1 MHART
6 QPLAPWTTLTILVLT
21 TILLGCTPPAPL
33 VVSYDGPVADWPAY
47 GATPGGTKYSAA
59 NQITVDNVQFLE
71 QAWEHNSGDIRQ
83 AGPTPGGGFINQSSF
98 QVTPIVVDDTLYYC
112 TTFNRVFALD
122 AETGAEKW
130 SFDPQIDKYGDFLPN
145 CRGVSVWR
153 SGASGF
159 CEDRIITGTLDARL
173 IALDAASGKPCSD
186 FGENGEISIVPG
198 LTEHESF
205 EYGITSPPAILND
218 LIVTGAMVADLQRVG
233 VPSGVV
239 RGYDVRTGE
248 LRWAW
253 NPVPPDMEQFEADGS
268 YRSGTANVWSII
280 AADPER
286 DLVFVP
292 TGNTSPDY
300 FGGLRK
306 GLDFYSSSVVA
317 LRGATGEVAWSYQM
331 VHHDLWDY
339 DTPAQPTL
347 MDLEVNGEMVPVVVQ
362 VTKMGMTFVL
372 HRDTGEPVYPV
383 VEKPVPQD
391 PVAGEYLSPTQPFPT
406 HFPNL
411 MPPIT
416 ADDAWGLTF
425 WDEGQCRDTLNEMRN
440 DGIYTPPTIDGSVLY
455 PSNGGGNNWG
465 SPAINPDSQT
475 MYVVTMRAPAY
486 VKLIPRDICEAER
499 RPNQLGTP
507 YCADADFLMSPIGI
521 PCTEP
526 PWATIDAV
534 DLVAGKILWSVP
546 LGTTRDMAPFPFWW
560 LKGVPAIGGP
570 VVTGS
575 GLLFIGAAMEQAFR
589 AFDTATGEELWKV
602 RLPTAANSTPMTYRL
617 RKDSR
622 QFVVVAAGGHWSG
635 GTPAGDHLIA
645 YALPQSNLDS
655 P

>member
-1 MHART
+1 MQTRAHLFA
-6 QPLAPWTTLTILVLT
+6 PGIFLATL
-21 TILLGCTPPAPL
+21 ILLTHIASCTGPPAE
-33 VVSYDGPVADWPAY
+33 VSFEGPVADWPAY

-59 NQITVDNVQFLE
+59 NQITADNVQYLE
-71 QAWEHNSGDIRQ
+71 KVWEHNSGDIRQ
-83 AGPTPGGGFINQSSF
+83 AGPAPDGGFINQSSF

-122 AETGAEKW
+122 AETGTEKW

-145 CRGVSVWR
+145 CRGVSIWR
-153 SGASGF
+153 SGKSGF

-173 IALDAASGKPCSD
+173 IALDAASGEPCGD

-218 LIVTGAMVADLQRVG
+218 LIVTGAMVADLQRLG

-248 LRWAW
+248 MRWAW
-253 NPVPPDMEQFEADGS
+253 NPVPPDMEQLEADGS

-372 HRDTGEPVYPV
+372 HRDTGVPVYPV

-425 WDEGQCRDTLNEMRN
+425 WDEGQCRDRLNEMRN
-440 DGIYTPPTIDGSVLY
+440 EGIYTPPTIDGSVLY

-486 VKLIPRDICEAER
+486 AKLIPRDICEAEQ

-507 YCADADFLMSPIGI
+507 YCVDADFLMSPIGI
-521 PCTEP
+521 PCTSP

-570 VVTGS
+570 VTTGS
-575 GLLFIGAAMEQAFR
+575 GLLFIGAAMENAFR
-589 AFDTATGEELWKV
+589 AFDTATGEEVWKV

-645 YALPQSNLDS
+645 YALPQGNLDTH
-655 P
+655 

>member
-1 MHART
+1 MQTRAHLFA
-6 QPLAPWTTLTILVLT
+6 PGIFLATL
-21 TILLGCTPPAPL
+21 ILLTHIASCTGPPPE
-33 VVSYDGPVADWPAY
+33 VSFEGPVADWPAY

-59 NQITVDNVQFLE
+59 NQITADNVQYLE
-71 QAWEHNSGDIRQ
+71 KVWEHNSGDIRQ
-83 AGPTPGGGFINQSSF
+83 AGPAPDGGFINQSSF

-122 AETGAEKW
+122 AETGTEKW

-145 CRGVSVWR
+145 CRGVSIWR
-153 SGASGF
+153 SGKSGF

-173 IALDAASGKPCSD
+173 IALDAASGEPCGD

-218 LIVTGAMVADLQRVG
+218 LIVTGAMVADLQRLG

-248 LRWAW
+248 MRWAW
-253 NPVPPDMEQFEADGS
+253 NPVPPDMEQLEADGS

-372 HRDTGEPVYPV
+372 HRDTGVPVYPV

-425 WDEGQCRDTLNEMRN
+425 WDEGQCRDRLNEMRN
-440 DGIYTPPTIDGSVLY
+440 EGIYTPPTIDGSVLY

-486 VKLIPRDICEAER
+486 AKLIPRDICEAEQ

-507 YCADADFLMSPIGI
+507 YCVDADFLMSPIGI
-521 PCTEP
+521 PCTSP

-570 VVTGS
+570 VTTGS
-575 GLLFIGAAMEQAFR
+575 GLLFIGAAMENAFR
-589 AFDTATGEELWKV
+589 AFDTATGEEVWKV

-645 YALPQSNLDS
+645 YALPQGNLDTH
-655 P
+655 